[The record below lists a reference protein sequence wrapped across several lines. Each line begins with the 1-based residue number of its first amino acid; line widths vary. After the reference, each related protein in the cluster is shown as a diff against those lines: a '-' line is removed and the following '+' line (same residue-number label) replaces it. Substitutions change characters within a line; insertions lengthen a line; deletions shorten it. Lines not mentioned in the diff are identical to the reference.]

1 MLNDVSNKGFQK
13 HNEIV
18 LFIFENVINQGK
30 SVSRIKVIECSSEL
44 VHIFSAKTVAL

>member
-13 HNEIV
+13 HNQIV

-30 SVSRIKVIECSSEL
+30 LQLAGSKSL
-44 VHIFSAKTVAL
+44 NVHQS